1 MTQIFFLETLR
12 LVSLSLVSFHFLQ
25 DDRYCNGMVLYIQY
39 EKVNST
45 IYIHVNIFV
54 QKLWI

>member
-1 MTQIFFLETLR
+1 MTQMFFFETLR
-12 LVSLSLVSFHFLQ
+12 LSLVSFHFLQ

-54 QKLWI
+54 QKLLI

>member
-1 MTQIFFLETLR
+1 MTQMFFC
-12 LVSLSLVSFHFLQ
+12 LVSFHFLQ